1 VTHPHHPLFGQEF
14 DLVMRGQNWRE
25 DRAWF
30 HDGAGRLRSVP
41 AIWTNLVAE
50 DSFNVV
56 AAGRAALRL
65 QELLELAGLL
75 AALRSP

>member
-30 HDGAGRLRSVP
+30 HDGAGCLRSIP
-41 AIWTNLVAE
+41 ADWTNLVA
-50 DSFNVV
+50 DDAFNVV
-56 AAGRAALRL
+56 AAGRAAFRTS
-65 QELLELAGLL
+65 ELLDLVHLIGTI
-75 AALRSP
+75 